1 MTVCVLEIRQRFDQ
15 IIQHAQVAL
24 YRLKPGIITHII
36 IIIVE
41 ENQNTNKP
49 PENYFS

>member
-24 YRLKPGIITHII
+24 YRLKLAIITH